1 MIMAR
6 ATGWTEYYIKHMPL
20 KILLQYVHAWLVQE
34 GQATRWAHVDRVKQ
48 GAVRNRIAKII
59 EQDNSFLNTYGD

>member
-1 MIMAR
+1 
-6 ATGWTEYYIKHMPL
+6 MPL
-20 KILLQYVHAWLVQE
+20 KVLLQYVHAWLVQE